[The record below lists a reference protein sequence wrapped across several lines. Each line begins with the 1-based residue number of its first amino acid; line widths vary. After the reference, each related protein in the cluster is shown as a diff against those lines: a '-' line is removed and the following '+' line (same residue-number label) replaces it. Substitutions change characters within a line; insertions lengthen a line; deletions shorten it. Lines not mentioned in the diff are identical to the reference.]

1 MNSTNNKTLKGHGF
15 FRKSKK
21 YGLVSAIAL
30 GIAVFGA
37 GAVNADEV
45 ASTNP
50 KPTEATPTKD
60 ATVKDSGGVDV
71 SKDPALTESAS
82 DKSFVNVDYGVKE
95 KNEEAKKLGI
105 EIERNKSA
113 DKGTVSTPQE
123 EKAVLD
129 KIKNE
134 QEGMKKEVTSAIE
147 KRKEELKSFDNAPL
161 TPEEE
166 AYKKKVISEYENNYN
181 GMVQRALYQ
190 VQDTSALG
198 ASVKPEQVK
207 EKFDGSDFVNLKSS
221 LGKVSY
227 LKANKG
233 IHNLSKEGSAELVN
247 PTYGKDRQV
256 VGKAETIIDKDEGKY
271 ITAYDAYTPVLVKK
285 GEKITVTYTN
295 KLDLGNDNT
304 YSKIERII
312 EVPETSLTD
321 GTAVA
326 FIPYKPH
333 RAVYFQA
340 SNYSKSDVKTPEDH
354 FGNKA
359 HIQGKETFNF
369 YDKNGKLLPI
379 TEVIAKENNYLRQV
393 YAAERFIPKLSK
405 DDIHLAENV
414 RRQFIPGDNK
424 ATYNVSGANFIREVI
439 NGLNL
444 DNETEAAVSIGY
456 TSSIYTPSNS
466 GIKPKLS
473 PMTIESGTSFYN
485 RVGSVSENFY
495 IKGTTTKLKDS
506 NVIKP
511 NGTDVYTE
519 YKVQTPPKSLQ
530 KDGKTYVFVETKGN
544 DGYVKLG
551 HHEVNHYYADPK
563 DLANEANRQVGSVT
577 VEHVTDKGEV
587 LAPKKDV
594 IRNGKVGT
602 TYETKPGTFTKV
614 DTVTKDGKTIER
626 TTSYELVS
634 MPNNAKGT
642 VVEGET
648 HVKFVYTA
656 KVTDKDITP
665 KPTPTPTPE
674 TPKPETPK
682 PETPKPETPKP
693 VEKFGNVT
701 VEHVTDKGEVLR
713 PVTDVVKNGKVGSD
727 YSTEVGEFEKVETI
741 NEGGKVI
748 ERTSTYKLVE
758 EPKNA
763 KGKVVEGTTHVK
775 YVYTLVTTDKD
786 ITPKP
791 TPKPETPK
799 PETPKPTPTPQ
810 PETPKPETP
819 KPETPK
825 PETPKPTP
833 QPEKPTPKPETPKP
847 VEKFGNVTVEHVT
860 DKGEVLRS
868 KEDVVKNGKV
878 GSDYTTE
885 QGKFD
890 KVETIKDGDK
900 VIERTTTYKLTNVP
914 TNAKGKVTEG
924 TTEVKYIYTK
934 MTTDKDVTPKPEKPQ
949 TPEKPS
955 TSEKPV
961 EKYGSVTVKH
971 VTDKGVVLQEP
982 KEVVSKGI
990 VGSDYSTE
998 QGKFDKVTTVRDGGR
1013 IIERTTTYKLVEVPN
1028 NAKGKVVE
1036 GNTEVTYV
1044 YTEVTTDKDITPT
1057 AEPSKPEKP
1066 QTPAVPE
1073 QLANTPKPVATQP
1086 VANAPVYAAT
1096 PANSLPNTGEA
1107 NTAAASVAGLSIL
1120 GLVGATYGLRKK
1132 KED

>member
-30 GIAVFGA
+30 GITVFGA

-45 ASTNP
+45 ASTDA
-50 KPTEATPTKD
+50 KPTEATPTKE

-71 SKDPALTESAS
+71 SKDQALTESAS
-82 DKSFVNVDYGVKE
+82 DKSFVNVDYGIKE

-105 EIERNKSA
+105 EIERNKTA
-113 DKGTVSTPQE
+113 NKGTVSTPQE

-166 AYKKKVISEYENNYN
+166 AYKKKVISEYENNYD
-181 GMVQRALYQ
+181 GMVQRALGE
-190 VQDTSALG
+190 VQDTSVSGVA
-198 ASVKPEQVK
+198 VKPEQVK
-207 EKFDGSDFVNLKSS
+207 EKFDGSDFVSLKSS

-227 LKANKG
+227 LKADEG
-233 IHNLSKEGSAELVN
+233 IHDFGKEESKTLVS
-247 PTYGKDRQV
+247 PTYGKDKKV
-256 VGKAETIIDKDEGKY
+256 VDKAETIIDKNEGKY
-271 ITAYDAYTPVLVKK
+271 ITSYEAYTPVLVKK
-285 GEKITVTYTN
+285 GEKLTVTYTN
-295 KLDLGNDNT
+295 KLKDGN

-326 FIPYKPH
+326 FIPYRPN
-333 RAVYFQA
+333 AAAYFQS
-340 SNYSKSDVKTPEDH
+340 SNYSKGNDKTPKDH
-354 FGNKA
+354 LGNKVN
-359 HIQGKETFNF
+359 IQGKETFNF
-369 YDKNGKLLPI
+369 YDKAGKLLPI

-393 YAAERFIPKLSK
+393 YAAQKFIPKLSK

-414 RRQFIPGDNK
+414 RKQFHPGDNK
-424 ATYNVSGANFIREVI
+424 ATYNVSGADFIREVI
-439 NGLNL
+439 NGRNLN
-444 DNETEAAVSIGY
+444 NETEAAAAIGY
-456 TSSIYTPSNS
+456 KPAIYSPSDS

-682 PETPKPETPKP
+682 PETPKP

-713 PVTDVVKNGKVGSD
+713 PVADVVKNGKVGSD
-727 YSTEVGEFEKVETI
+727 YSTEAGQFEKVETI

-791 TPKPETPK
+791 TPT
-799 PETPKPTPTPQ
+799 

-847 VEKFGNVTVEHVT
+847 IEKFGNVTVEHVT

-949 TPEKPS
+949 TPEKP
-955 TSEKPV
+955 V

-1057 AEPSKPEKP
+1057 AEPSKPQTPAKPEKP

-1073 QLANTPKPVATQP
+1073 QLANTPKPVATTP